1 MRAPENQPLTL
12 DGKPHAFG
20 EVISERSVELDNP
33 ASVTYRAGDS
43 LTKINAE
50 LPFAQGGS
58 YEPDYRPFVKWW
70 VWSYPFCIERVA
82 EWKLSYLCRFCTG
95 FNVTVKAIREKAT
108 SADFTWVQVDNVQH
122 LTWRAAISQAIV
134 V

>member
-1 MRAPENQPLTL
+1 MDKNETATYFQAIRAPENQPLTL

-58 YEPDYRPFVKWW
+58 YEPDYRPFVK
-70 VWSYPFCIERVA
+70 
-82 EWKLSYLCRFCTG
+82 
-95 FNVTVKAIREKAT
+95 
-108 SADFTWVQVDNVQH
+108 
-122 LTWRAAISQAIV
+122 
-134 V
+134 